1 MDGTKPTYLE
11 MVAESRDNLNRF
23 LGALELIQE
32 IDAELAELN
41 KNADLNIATGGAWLR
56 NSSEK
61 SKVAID
67 AIREKILGYSK

>member
-1 MDGTKPTYLE
+1 MDGTKPTYRE
-11 MVAESRDNLNRF
+11 MVAESSENLNRF

-32 IDAELAELN
+32 IDMELAELN

-56 NSSEK
+56 NSAEE
-61 SKVAID
+61 SKVAIN